1 LSLGRIR
8 APEAARLST
17 ARNSYSGKVGGMYAL
32 RLIELRSKPG
42 HMSAVRQI
50 YNAQIL
56 PAIRAMAGH
65 HSSHLMEGVTD
76 PDEALGWIV
85 WDEVRFA
92 DFYVQSDAFAGHIA
106 LIRHLLAEEP
116 EIRAYIPV

>member
-1 LSLGRIR
+1 
-8 APEAARLST
+8 
-17 ARNSYSGKVGGMYAL
+17 MYAL
-32 RLIELRSKPG
+32 RLIKLRSKPG
-42 HMSAVRQI
+42 QMAAVRQI

-85 WDEVRFA
+85 WDELRYA
-92 DFYVQSDAFAGHIA
+92 EMYVQNDAYAGHMA
-106 LIRHLLAEEP
+106 LIRHLLATEP
-116 EIRAYIPV
+116 EMKGYIPI